1 MPFDQQKINQKEKKM
16 NNQVIKTNWESNLKP
31 TKHFIERY
39 YERILDKYLH
49 ENFHYKKA
57 INKIFT
63 DMNERLLD
71 REKNFLQL
79 FVNPQ
84 CDVIVPFGG
93 VNQLVIKQG
102 KLITVMN

>member
-1 MPFDQQKINQKEKKM
+1 M
-16 NNQVIKTNWESNLKP
+16 NKQEIKTNWKSNLKP

-39 YERILDKYLH
+39 YERVLGKYLH

-57 INKIFT
+57 INKIFR

-71 REKNFLQL
+71 REKNFLKL

-93 VNQLVIKQG
+93 VNQLVIKKG